1 MLALI
6 PASASADDRAALN
19 PTALRLEC
27 TSRLIRAQSLSGCA
41 RMAVN
46 PSSSRIKAKA
56 SPRVGSSVASNA

>member
-41 RMAVN
+41 RIAVR
-46 PSSSRIKAKA
+46 PSSPRIKAKA
-56 SPRVGSSVASNA
+56 SPSDESSVASKA